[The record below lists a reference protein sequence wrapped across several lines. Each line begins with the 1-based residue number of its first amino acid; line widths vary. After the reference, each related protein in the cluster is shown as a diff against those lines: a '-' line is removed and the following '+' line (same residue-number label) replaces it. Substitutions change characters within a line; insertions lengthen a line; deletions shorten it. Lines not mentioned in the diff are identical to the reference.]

1 MISNKDGGVIWVTGL
16 PGAGKTTIGLE
27 IVSILRKERKIKPIF
42 LDGDL
47 LRAGVNSDLGFG
59 SADRFENAR
68 RVSELCKFLSTQNQI
83 VICCTVSLYPEI
95 LKSNYKNIKNFN
107 LVYLEVSSDILLSQN
122 KKTYDYLK
130 GKKSISSDKII
141 DDYLIKNKYILPS
154 KTDFTFKNN
163 RKIEPSM
170 LAIRILN
177 EIME

>member
-1 MISNKDGGVIWVTGL
+1 MISKKDGGVIWVTGL

-27 IVSILRKERKIKPIF
+27 LVSLLKKEEKIKPIF

-47 LRAGVNSDLGFG
+47 LRSGVNSDLGFG
-59 SADRFENAR
+59 SADRLENAR

-95 LKSNYKNIKNFN
+95 LKSNYEYIKNFN
-107 LVYLEVSSDILLSQN
+107 LVYLDVSSDILLSQN
-122 KKTYDYLK
+122 KKTYDSLK
-130 GKKSISSDKII
+130 SDKSIISDELIE
-141 DDYLIKNKYILPS
+141 DYLMKNKYILPS
-154 KTDFTFKNN
+154 RTDLTVKNN

-177 EIME
+177 KIMD